1 MGRNPTSRRVE
12 QYWGQLV
19 GRGGG
24 GLGYEQFKTIMRK
37 ERPTSRDD
45 LMRAFARLDRNGD
58 GCITADELMR
68 AVTKVCVH
76 VCMARRAASCYAVQ
90 NAVILCVVCSA
101 VSRDMRWSET
111 VSCHCREV
119 SACQRMK

>member
-1 MGRNPTSRRVE
+1 MVYIAIWIPVCHLPPPLPAALQCVGRNPTSRRVE

-19 GRGGG
+19 GQGGA
-24 GLGYEQFKTIMRK
+24 GLGYEQFKAIMRK

-68 AVTKVCVH
+68 AVTKVRVRACVH
-76 VCMARRAASCYAVQ
+76 G
-90 NAVILCVVCSA
+90 
-101 VSRDMRWSET
+101 
-111 VSCHCREV
+111 
-119 SACQRMK
+119 